1 MWKSMKKVHR
11 ILLIM
16 IAAVTIAAGIAG
28 GYVFYVLPHKKVAA
42 KPMESVMIPIYFARY
57 TQEIQTADQ
66 KVTENVNVMH
76 DGSQVTARD
85 LHGFFQLPLH
95 QKVVYQQVRVPGDRR
110 DYRNGIHQGTD
121 LYQTKR
127 GDPIYAMAPG
137 VVIRIDKDY
146 KPVDKKFRDEIL
158 KLCDTKWKGT
168 PGSVGTPPVE
178 EPYGDVLDKLRGRQV
193 ILYHGKNAQNE
204 PILSLYAHTLD
215 VNHGLAMGDL
225 VTTETIIGYIGN
237 TGTSGEADNKPGVE
251 NHVHFELFVGGMYWT
266 PKAESEIGK
275 KQAESRYVELQKMIL
290 LELSKRETPS
300 GWQSELTPTSS
311 QEGIKPTP
319 IPSQEG
325 TKFTPVSSQ
334 KGKTEK
340 PPSRPSQAK
349 KAKKPTPQPSQ
360 EEKAAKPTPIPSQ
373 KEGG

>member
-1 MWKSMKKVHR
+1 MKKVHR
-11 ILLIM
+11 ILLIV

-28 GYVFYVLPHKKVAA
+28 GYVFYVLPHKNIVA
-42 KPMESVMIPIYFARY
+42 KPMESVMILIYFARY

-66 KVTENVNVMH
+66 KIAANAQLMR

-95 QKVVYQQVRVPGDRR
+95 QKVVHQQVRVPGDPR
-110 DYRNGIHQGTD
+110 DYRAGVHQGVD
-121 LYQTKR
+121 FYQVKR

-146 KPVDKKFRDEIL
+146 KPVDKKFRDEL
-158 KLCDTKWKGT
+158 LQLCQTKWNGT
-168 PGSVGTPPVE
+168 PGSIGMPPVE
-178 EPYGDVLDKLRGRQV
+178 EPYSDVLDKLRGRQV
-193 ILYHGKNAQNE
+193 ILYHDKNAQNE
-204 PILSLYAHTLD
+204 PIISLYAHTLD
-215 VNHGLAMGDL
+215 VNHELSVGDL

-251 NHVHFELFVGGMYWT
+251 NHVHFELFVGEMYWT
-266 PKAESEIGK
+266 PKEGSEIGK
-275 KQAESRYVELQKMIL
+275 RQSESRYVKLQKMIL

-300 GWQSELTPTSS
+300 GEQSKPTPYPS
-311 QEGIKPTP
+311 QEGIKLTP

-325 TKFTPVSSQ
+325 TKFTPTSSQ

-340 PPSRPSQAK
+340 HPSRPSQEK

-360 EEKAAKPTPIPSQ
+360 EEKTAKPTPIPSQ